1 MKTRFA
7 LFIALMLSMAQGFAV
22 PVDSL
27 NNQSSGLGKVS
38 QSENLRYSDSITMRT
53 DFGTVNGFERMDGT
67 ADVNGIAYTH
77 QKKMIVNPTSITF
90 PSTVVGN
97 AWQKK
102 TITVETYYITNYMTV
117 TLEGA
122 DKEMFS
128 VNTSVLGRWETETQ
142 LNGGYGPAT
151 VTVTYCPYEAGEH
164 TAKLV
169 IKEKTWPGAVSKTV
183 VLKGSA
189 CI

>member
-7 LFIALMLSMAQGFAV
+7 LFIDLMLSMAQGFAV

-27 NNQSSGLGKVS
+27 NNQSFGLGKVS

-102 TITVETYYITNYMTV
+102 PHRF
-117 TLEGA
+117 A
-122 DKEMFS
+122 
-128 VNTSVLGRWETETQ
+128 VLSRP
-142 LNGGYGPAT
+142 L
-151 VTVTYCPYEAGEH
+151 
-164 TAKLV
+164 
-169 IKEKTWPGAVSKTV
+169 
-183 VLKGSA
+183 
-189 CI
+189 